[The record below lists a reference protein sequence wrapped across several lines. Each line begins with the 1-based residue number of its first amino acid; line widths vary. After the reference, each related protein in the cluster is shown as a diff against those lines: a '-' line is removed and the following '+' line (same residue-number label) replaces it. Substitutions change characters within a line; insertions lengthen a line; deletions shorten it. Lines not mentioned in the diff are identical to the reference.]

1 MRKKHFELLVQFG
14 LSTLLALGIASSVA
28 QASSNFSEIRFEAEL
43 ETAKITDLGSVTSS
57 TDGATLLIHLKNG
70 TLKITPFD
78 QTDKTIQI
86 RAALYVYPDVLPNTA
101 PASVTAPVPTS
112 GADVNSVD
120 ISNLK
125 PLYNSTF
132 LTNLNMDAELR
143 EMRVDG
149 TLLYKLKLNPR
160 TVVLQK

>member
-1 MRKKHFELLVQFG
+1 MRKKNFELIVQFG
-14 LSTLLALGIASSVA
+14 LSTILALGIASSA
-28 QASSNFSEIRFEAEL
+28 AHASSSFSEIRFEAEL

-70 TLKITPFD
+70 TVKITPFN
-78 QTDKTIQI
+78 QTEKTIQI
-86 RAALYVYPDVLPNTA
+86 RTALYIYPDTPPNTA
-101 PASVTAPVPTS
+101 PASV
-112 GADVNSVD
+112 ADATTVD
-120 ISNLK
+120 ISNMK

-143 EMRVDG
+143 EMRQDG

-160 TVVLQK
+160 TVVPLK

>member
-1 MRKKHFELLVQFG
+1 MRKKNFELIVQLG

-28 QASSNFSEIRFEAEL
+28 QASEIRFEAEL
-43 ETAKITDLGSVTSS
+43 ETAKITDIGSVTSS
-57 TDGATLLIHLKNG
+57 TDGANLVIHLKNG
-70 TLKITPFD
+70 TLKITPFN

-86 RAALYVYPDVLPNTA
+86 RAALYVYPDVLPKTA
-101 PASVTAPVPTS
+101 PASV
-112 GADVNSVD
+112 ADANSVD
-120 ISNLK
+120 VSNMK

-149 TLLYKLKLNPR
+149 TLLYKLKLNPL
-160 TVVLQK
+160 TVVPLK